1 VSTPARRSLV
11 RRLTWGA
18 VLVVLLAFALQGLV
32 LSLWLQPL
40 ADQFVGGAADTA
52 RLTRKALQAAP
63 AGEREALSQ
72 ALSVGGLRVRPH
84 DPAVEATLG
93 PPPTLDPPEFVAHAR
108 RLAQE
113 GIQMTVHQGSDKTD
127 AVAFRFDLDGRSWW
141 LLRTITRPTT
151 AIRGTLTLWLLMIAL
166 ATTAAL
172 LWSVRAIAR
181 PLADLAG
188 QLGAQQG
195 RLQPLQEERFSSRE
209 LHTVVRA
216 FNELVHQVSYQ
227 SEVRQQLL
235 AGVSHDLRTPLARL
249 RLRVETQCPEELAGE
264 LTADL
269 LALEHIVDQFL
280 AYVQGDTAALPG
292 TPRPLAECVREVLAP
307 YQAAGQP
314 VNLHVDPRASRPV
327 PPLAV
332 RRLLGN
338 LVDNALD
345 YGRAPVNVLLRDTAA
360 GTELAVW
367 DHGPGMT
374 EDEFARAQEPFVR
387 LGPARADVGH
397 CGLGLAIATQMAR
410 QMGGQMHLAHDAV
423 LGFGIVLRMPPVT
436 GGHTT

>member
-1 VSTPARRSLV
+1 MTAAPSRSLV

-18 VLVVLLAFALQGLV
+18 VLVVLLAFGLQGLV
-32 LSLWLQPL
+32 LGLWLQPL

-52 RLTRKALQAAP
+52 RLTRQALQATP
-63 AGEREALSQ
+63 AAQRDALAQ
-72 ALSVGGLRVRPH
+72 ALSVGGLQVRHH

-93 PPPTLDPPEFVAHAR
+93 PPPTLDPPEFVTHAR

-113 GIQMTVHQGSDKTD
+113 GIRMTVHQGPDRTD
-127 AVAFRFDLDGRSWW
+127 AVSFRFELDGRSWW

-151 AIRGTLTLWLLMIAL
+151 AITGTLTLWLLMIAL
-166 ATTAAL
+166 ATTGAL

-195 RLQPLQEERFSSRE
+195 LLQPLPEDRFSSRE

-216 FNELVHQVSYQ
+216 FNELVGEVRHQSA
-227 SEVRQQLL
+227 VRQQLL

-249 RLRVETQCPEELAGE
+249 RLRVETQCPDELAGE

-292 TPRPLAECVREVLAP
+292 TPRPLADCVREVVAP
-307 YQAAGQP
+307 YEAAGQP
-314 VNLHVDPRASRPV
+314 VNLRVDLQASRLV

-338 LVDNALD
+338 LIDNALD
-345 YGRAPVNVLLRDTAA
+345 YGRAPVNVLLRDTPA

-374 EDEFARAQEPFVR
+374 EDEFARAQQPFVR
-387 LGPARADVGH
+387 LGAARADVGH

-410 QMGGQMHLAHDAV
+410 PLGGQLHLAHDAA
-423 LGFGIVLRMPPVT
+423 LGFGIVLRMPPAR
-436 GGHTT
+436 GGHTA